1 VEAFGVVEQDDTVLC
16 QVDGRVATLTLN
28 RPAVLNAMG
37 GTLRERFLELVEAL
51 ERDPEVWVI
60 IITGAGERAF
70 SAGADLK
77 ERNTMT
83 AQAQV
88 EMRRI
93 SCGRV
98 VLNMRKPTIAAV
110 NGYALGGGFE
120 LALACDLRVAA
131 EEAVFGLTEVRVG
144 ILPGGGGT
152 QLLPRLIGAT
162 RAKEMIYT
170 AKRISAAEAERF
182 GLLNAVVP
190 RAELM
195 TKARELADAIC
206 ANAPLS
212 IRQSKLAIDAGLNT
226 DLRTGLTIENEAY
239 TRVILS
245 NDREEGI
252 RAFNEKRPPRF
263 SGT

>member
-1 VEAFGVVEQDDTVLC
+1 MLEQDDPVLC
-16 QVDGRVATLTLN
+16 QVDGQVATLTLN
-28 RPAVLNAMG
+28 RPAVMNAMSVA
-37 GTLRERFLELVEAL
+37 LRERFLERVEAL
-51 ERDPEVWVI
+51 ERDPDVWVV

-77 ERNTMT
+77 ERNTMSG
-83 AQAQV
+83 QAQT

-93 SCGRV
+93 YSGRT

-110 NGYALGGGFE
+110 NGFALGGGCE

-170 AKRISAAEAERF
+170 ARRISAAEADRF
-182 GLLNAVVP
+182 GLVNAVVP
-190 RAELM
+190 RAELLSR
-195 TKARELADAIC
+195 ARELADAIC

-212 IRQSKLAIDAGLNT
+212 VRQSKLAIDAGLDA
-226 DLRTGLTIENEAY
+226 DLSTGLIIENEAY
-239 TRVILS
+239 TRVLLS
-245 NDREEGI
+245 SDREEGI

-263 SGT
+263 TGT

>member
-1 VEAFGVVEQDDTVLC
+1 VVEQDDPVLC
-16 QVDGRVATLTLN
+16 QVDGQVATLTLN
-28 RPAVLNAMG
+28 RPAVMNAMG
-37 GTLRERFLELVEAL
+37 GALRERFLERVETL
-51 ERDPEVWVI
+51 EHDPDIWVV

-77 ERNTMT
+77 ERNTMSGQ
-83 AQAQV
+83 AQA

-93 SCGRV
+93 SCGPT
-98 VLNMRKPTIAAV
+98 VLNMLKPTIAAV
-110 NGYALGGGFE
+110 NGFALGGGCE

-131 EEAVFGLTEVRVG
+131 EEAIFGLTEVRVG

-170 AKRISAAEAERF
+170 ARRISAAEAERF
-182 GLLNAVVP
+182 GLVNAVVP
-190 RAELM
+190 RAELLPR
-195 TKARELADAIC
+195 ARELADAIC

-212 IRQSKLAIDAGLNT
+212 VRQSKLAIDAGLNT
-226 DLRTGLTIENEAY
+226 DLRTGLVIENEAY
-239 TRVILS
+239 MRVLLS
-245 NDREEGI
+245 SDREEGI

-263 SGT
+263 TGT

>member
-1 VEAFGVVEQDDTVLC
+1 MLEQDDPVLC
-16 QVDGRVATLTLN
+16 QVDGQVATLTLN
-28 RPAVLNAMG
+28 RPAVMNAMCVA
-37 GTLRERFLELVEAL
+37 LRERFLERVETL
-51 ERDPEVWVI
+51 ERDPKVWVV

-77 ERNTMT
+77 ERNTMSG
-83 AQAQV
+83 QAQT

-93 SCGRV
+93 SCGRT

-110 NGYALGGGFE
+110 NGFALGGGCE

-170 AKRISAAEAERF
+170 ARRISAPEADRF
-182 GLLNAVVP
+182 GLVNAVVP
-190 RAELM
+190 RSELLSR
-195 TKARELADAIC
+195 ARELADAIC

-212 IRQSKLAIDAGLNT
+212 VRQSKLAIDAGLDA
-226 DLRTGLTIENEAY
+226 DLSTGLIIENEAY
-239 TRVILS
+239 TRVLLS
-245 NDREEGI
+245 SDREEGI

-263 SGT
+263 TGT